1 MKKLLAWLK
10 SPKSDIALFIVLL
23 LLANLVGQRAFLRLD
38 LTGPR
43 SYSLSPV
50 SRQLVKTLNEPLS
63 VKVFFSDNLPSPY
76 NSVSQYVKDLLVE
89 YKGAANRN
97 FSYSFFDMNDKE
109 NQKLASDYGLSQAQI
124 QQVANNEVG
133 FKQVWMGLAIVYQDS
148 IQPLDSLT
156 SSDGLEYKLTTAMS
170 KMIGTADALA
180 GLSGND
186 KINLT
191 LYATDKLS
199 GFQISGFDKLAS
211 DVQNAYDAI
220 NKKNMDRIA
229 YTKVDP
235 SPSDIPALTQKY
247 GIQSISWKNADGSEG
262 SGALGLVLEY
272 KNNFR
277 LIPLSMQR
285 SLFGYAIA
293 GLDSLES
300 AIGDSLQS
308 LMAKSTDIG
317 YVTGHQEPSIYDT
330 QNGAGHFNSLVSDL
344 YTLKELDLSK
354 NTIPANLTT
363 IIINGP
369 KSEFSD
375 AELYKID
382 QFLMRGGNVLF
393 FVDPFNAT
401 QGNYYQQPQYLPLD
415 TKLGKLLSAYGV
427 SLGQNYVM
435 DENCYTTTQQ
445 GYGKLSLPWAP
456 LLQKDGLN
464 ASSVITKNLGYV
476 IFLQNSAVDAKTAQA
491 DKDLKVTV
499 LAKSSPKSWLVSK
512 DIMLDPLMTSAPSDK
527 STEKAEYLAVLVEG
541 KFKSAFDTEPGAE
554 PATSTGNGLADATS
568 ATGAVSSSGNT
579 GALSSSSRLAGSVLP
594 GKIFVAG
601 SSELT
606 GAQLIDE
613 SGTEPVALF
622 VRNVIDYMNGA
633 DDLCTMRTKG
643 LSLSTLTGKNSGAAA
658 FTQFFNEFGLT
669 ILVALVGLI
678 VWRERSK
685 RRRRIRETYNPDD
698 IQETRK
704 TKAAPADDAS
714 DGEEGAK

>member
-512 DIMLDPLMTSAPSDK
+512 DIMLNPLMTSAPSDK